1 MTPFSEKQ
9 MQVLCWWGEKSPHRD
24 KLAVICDGAVRSG
37 KTTCMGISFFLWA
50 MARFQNTSFAVCGK
64 TIRSVRRNVVAELI
78 PKLKSMGFSMRVRQA
93 ENEIILSYQ
102 GRENRFYLFGGRDE
116 SSAALIQGMTLGGVL
131 FDEVAL
137 MPRSFTI
144 FSHTLFSVRFPIIS
158 GVFEGIFLCR
168 ILFIVPR
175 VAKSVA
181 ITAKK

>member
-9 MQVLCWWGEKSPHRD
+9 MQVLCWWGEKSPHRN

-137 MPRSFTI
+137 MPRSFVAVSYT
-144 FSHTLFSVRFPIIS
+144 HLTLPTNSLV
-158 GVFEGIFLCR
+158 
-168 ILFIVPR
+168 
-175 VAKSVA
+175 
-181 ITAKK
+181 